1 VFVAFFIFLLGATA
15 TSAALGVL
23 LGFVSTLLV
32 AVWATRDSWNRAGA
46 PFHWSPFLTKAF
58 FLTAGL
64 GSGSVLMTLDSLQIK
79 HSFSEDD
86 AGLYAAAGL
95 VGRVLIPL
103 SGSLLSVMF
112 PKIVK
117 SKILQE
123 KSHALAITL
132 GLTVCAA
139 TGATLFL
146 YCFPELPIRVVY
158 GSKYLM
164 AVPLVPSYCL
174 CQIPLTVAVVLLY
187 NLMGREHYASVPFLV
202 LVAFG
207 YHMALNRMHDSMQ
220 QVIWVMGAAGL
231 AYLAVTVF
239 FTWGWKDGKAAVAS
253 PGPGPQDPGPAR

>member
-1 VFVAFFIFLLGATA
+1 
-15 TSAALGVL
+15 
-23 LGFVSTLLV
+23 
-32 AVWATRDSWNRAGA
+32 
-46 PFHWSPFLTKAF
+46 
-58 FLTAGL
+58 
-64 GSGSVLMTLDSLQIK
+64 M
-79 HSFSEDD
+79 
-86 AGLYAAAGL
+86 
-95 VGRVLIPL
+95 
-103 SGSLLSVMF
+103 
-112 PKIVK
+112 
-117 SKILQE
+117 
-123 KSHALAITL
+123 
-132 GLTVCAA
+132 
-139 TGATLFL
+139 
-146 YCFPELPIRVVY
+146 VY